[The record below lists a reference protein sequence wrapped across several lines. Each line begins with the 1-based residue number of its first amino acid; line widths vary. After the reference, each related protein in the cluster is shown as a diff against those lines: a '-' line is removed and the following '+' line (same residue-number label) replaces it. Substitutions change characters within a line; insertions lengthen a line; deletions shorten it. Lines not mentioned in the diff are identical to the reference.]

1 MKRIVLKNPNP
12 VAKEILEVLKAG
24 ESYHGESVASL
35 IRGHANDVWGL
46 EAKPGL
52 SHGGLSVEMP
62 GYKPNIYIHDIGGGD
77 YAVYTGNDSKSG
89 AVVNKNVLPAVVAAR
104 ITNY

>member
-12 VAKEILEVLKAG
+12 VAKEILDIVKAG
-24 ESYHGESVASL
+24 SSYHGESVASL

-46 EAKPGL
+46 PAVSGL
-52 SHGGLSVEMP
+52 SYGALSIEMP
-62 GYKPNIYIHDIGGGD
+62 GSAKNIYVHDIGGGD
-77 YAVYTGNDSKSG
+77 YAVYTGNDSTSG
-89 AVVNKNVLPAVVAAR
+89 SVVRKNELPAVVASR